1 MADIIKYDGDEPFI
15 FISYSHK
22 DNDIINSI
30 LERFNLHRCRFWYDD
45 NIHLGVDWSE
55 DIATHISNAE
65 CVLLFISKNSI
76 NSDYVKD
83 ELHVARTL
91 KKTIIPVYLE
101 DVTLPLGLELSL
113 GRAQSI
119 YLKKERD
126 IKTAIKTLCN
136 TIVNNLPENVI
147 DSIAQPFFV
156 DGDTTY
162 YFEMEA
168 TYRAGENCNI
178 IHNFKIYSHSE
189 TDDKKTVFYKFE
201 HHGLPWLTDC
211 DLADIHVY
219 RPKYTNFTCII
230 VTLKMYFYAP
240 YPLNISDYSLS
251 MTFAIYFDKDGSHN
265 TSLLNIA
272 SDYGQYLLDMFKNG
286 IFETDYSGD
295 RPIFNILKNI
305 KDSFSKV
312 I

>member
-1 MADIIKYDGDEPFI
+1 MADIIKYDGNEPFV

-22 DNDIINSI
+22 DNGIINEI
-30 LERFNLHRCRFWYDD
+30 FERFNLHRCRFWYDD

-55 DIATHISNAE
+55 DIATHINNAE

-91 KKTIIPVYLE
+91 KKPIIPVYLE
-101 DVTLPLGLELSL
+101 DVKLPLGLELSL

-119 YLKKERD
+119 YLKQERD
-126 IKTAIKTLCN
+126 IKKLCN
-136 TIVNNLPENVI
+136 TIVNNLPEKVI

-162 YFEMEA
+162 YFGKEA
-168 TYRAGENCNI
+168 TYRAGENCDI

-189 TDDKKTVFYKFE
+189 TDDKEIVFYKFE
-201 HHGLPWLTDC
+201 HQGVPWLTDC

-219 RPKYTNFTCII
+219 RPKYASFTCIL

-240 YPLNISDYSLS
+240 YPLDVPDYALS
-251 MTFAIYFDKDGSHN
+251 MTFAIYLDKEGLHS

-272 SDYGQYLLDMFKNG
+272 SDDWRYLDMFKNG
-286 IFETDYSGD
+286 IFETDDSND

-312 I
+312 M